1 MDIQTIQ
8 LLALIFQGLA
18 AAGTFSLLFIK
29 PIRNLWLNDKKKR
42 SKEQEECDAERESV
56 KCLLRNDIVCIYFGN
71 RERRSLHQYEYE
83 NLAMLY
89 AAYKRMGGNSFV
101 DRIWE
106 EIQEWAILP

>member
-8 LLALIFQGLA
+8 LGASIAQGLA
-18 AAGTFSLLFIK
+18 AAGTFCLLFIK
-29 PIRNLWLNDKKKR
+29 PLRNLWLIDRKKK
-42 SKEQEECDAERESV
+42 SEDQEESDAERESV
-56 KCLLRNDIVCIYFGN
+56 KCLLRNDIVCIYFAN

-106 EIQEWAILP
+106 EIQEWDILP